1 MSKTNKT
8 IPFLLFDNA
17 DFLSFDSLS
26 DEELEKLSLRVVK
39 ELDKRGRLIAAT
51 NFLDEKNK

>member
-1 MSKTNKT
+1 MNKT

-39 ELDKRGRLIAAT
+39 ELDKRGRLTAAT